1 MDLGDPMM
9 SVKKMKAIF
18 RKYDTDGD
26 GTISRGDLEK
36 ILRKLIPGISQ
47 IDLDLIFR
55 KIDKNFNNLV
65 EYDEFVNLLF
75 FDPIAEPVRTPA
87 HHVTREAAYVIF
99 LFWQQASRATPWSAM
114 VHSMDVHAL
123 LGAVEHRSKALD
135 AVCHRIQRLEGEIF
149 DLVSKVEE
157 KMISRI
163 CSSEV
168 KHKLHESER
177 EVDQETFVKMV
188 WPRIKR
194 FDLKFVL
201 GCLRRFWAQESLMS
215 ILREVARQKE
225 AGRENPE
232 VGINVAEMKK
242 IFDVLDE
249 DDDGALSIKE
259 MVQQGNLEVKD
270 ALYFSELLD
279 KGQDGEVS
287 LQELMNLV
295 VGNGS
300 GEVMETMKGLFA
312 ARASLAEG
320 GR

>member
-55 KIDKNFNNLV
+55 PSLAVLGGWKA
-65 EYDEFVNLLF
+65 VNLLF

-135 AVCHRIQRLEGEIF
+135 AVRHRIQRLEGEIF

-177 EVDQETFVKMV
+177 E
-188 WPRIKR
+188 
-194 FDLKFVL
+194 FVL

-225 AGRENPE
+225 AGRENPEDAQMQLRARLSFSPFKKPLPVPTSSAAWRGIPQSE

-279 KGQDGEVS
+279 KGQDAPI
-287 LQELMNLV
+287 M
-295 VGNGS
+295 
-300 GEVMETMKGLFA
+300 
-312 ARASLAEG
+312 
-320 GR
+320 